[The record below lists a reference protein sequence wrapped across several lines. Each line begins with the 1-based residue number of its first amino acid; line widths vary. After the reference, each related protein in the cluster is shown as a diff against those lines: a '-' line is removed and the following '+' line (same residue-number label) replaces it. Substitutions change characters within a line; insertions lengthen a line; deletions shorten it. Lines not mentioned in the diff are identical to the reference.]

1 MQPRADRLVEEI
13 PINCEQL
20 GSSGGA
26 ELQLLIREYA
36 DVFALDST
44 EVGRTE
50 VVEHSID
57 TQSHPPIRQA
67 PHRIPFSLRP
77 KVEKLIQEMLEQ
89 GIVEESS
96 SPWAS
101 PIVLVAK
108 PDGSTRFCVD
118 YRRLNAITKVDEYP
132 LPRVDECL
140 DVLSGQK
147 YFSTLDLAT
156 GYWQVKM
163 SEESQ
168 EKTAF
173 TTHNGLYEFTVMP
186 FSLCNAPAT
195 FQRLMSEV
203 LKGLINQKCMVYLD
217 DILVMGKTFTEHLN
231 NL

>member
-1 MQPRADRLVEEI
+1 
-13 PINCEQL
+13 
-20 GSSGGA
+20 
-26 ELQLLIREYA
+26 
-36 DVFALDST
+36 
-44 EVGRTE
+44 
-50 VVEHSID
+50 
-57 TQSHPPIRQA
+57 
-67 PHRIPFSLRP
+67 
-77 KVEKLIQEMLEQ
+77 MLEQ

-163 SEESQ
+163 GEESQ

-186 FSLCNAPAT
+186 FGLCNAPAT
-195 FQRLMSEV
+195 FQRLMSKV
-203 LKGLINQKCMVYLD
+203 LKGLINQQCMVYLD
-217 DILVMGKTFTEHLN
+217 DILVMGKTFTEHLTTCEKYYRG
-231 NL
+231 